1 MDERLQLLTPSPHQL
16 LLAECGACT
25 ARVCAVANAR
35 AWVLTKP
42 VGGLVCGW
50 QHGAVQFDLSG
61 FWQSPTQ
68 GVLTGW
74 FREVEIPNSA
84 KAQSCSLGAAQPSPS
99 PALFAGTANKTTG
112 SGALL
117 FAQDGATAFKTVQ
130 PPTQPATLD
139 STCGTT
145 LYDGA
150 YVGSSNAS
158 IFVVGGSFF
167 YIKPVGFVLR
177 SDDGGAT
184 WTNVFNT
191 KMVDLHGV
199 AFGPS
204 GTHGCIIGFY
214 TGGEHGT
221 ARYASVGCSSDG
233 GASWSMADTLFAFPK
248 PTTQGLWEAVDI
260 AVLS

>member
-1 MDERLQLLTPSPHQL
+1 MRCVYRP
-16 LLAECGACT
+16 
-25 ARVCAVANAR
+25 RVCSGQCACVGIDE
-35 AWVLTKP
+35 P

-50 QHGAVQFDLSG
+50 QHGVVQFDLSG